1 MIPLTSRSGAGMSYI
16 EMGIQGQKPFEARL
30 SLMSLS
36 IRHSLAWN

>member
-16 EMGIQGQKPFEARL
+16 EIGIQGQKPFEARL
-30 SLMSLS
+30 SLMSLA